1 MLINV
6 EKTLFTLEIKKI
18 YLNFIKTQ
26 TTLVNIKPKKN
37 RLSKTIN
44 TNTQFFHQKVFSFY
58 FAIFVSDFPEKGF
71 LPTSLL
77 LWQQSVKPSSGLY
90 HQTSFLSP
98 RELSVNILERY
109 IATCL
114 GRTTPRVL
122 FLNKDL
128 VLLFHKTMPL
138 LSELTQQLFGQ
149 EQMCS

>member
-1 MLINV
+1 MS

-26 TTLVNIKPKKN
+26 TTLVNIKPKKKIDFQKLLTLI
-37 RLSKTIN
+37 LSFSTRKFSHFTLQYSYRIFLRRVFANKSSIVATECKTVEWSLPN
-44 TNTQFFHQKVFSFY
+44 
-58 FAIFVSDFPEKGF
+58 F
-71 LPTSLL
+71 LPIS
-77 LWQQSVKPSSGLY
+77 K
-90 HQTSFLSP
+90 